1 MSFIQGSRVA
11 LRNLYSKQ
19 HRVDEEALKQQEL
32 LYMQDLQLQQ
42 LEHKYN
48 RMEGERTEDE
58 LVILNNKIKVNRIH
72 DTCTCIHVH
81 VRIHVHVQYNG
92 GLFYIIFFN
101 NIFYYMWWHCRCC
114 CYYYYHCCCY
124 YYYYHC
130 CYC

>member
-72 DTCTCIHVH
+72 DTYMYTHVH
-81 VRIHVHVQYNG
+81 V
-92 GLFYIIFFN
+92 
-101 NIFYYMWWHCRCC
+101 YMYMYTCTCTV
-114 CYYYYHCCCY
+114 
-124 YYYYHC
+124 
-130 CYC
+130 